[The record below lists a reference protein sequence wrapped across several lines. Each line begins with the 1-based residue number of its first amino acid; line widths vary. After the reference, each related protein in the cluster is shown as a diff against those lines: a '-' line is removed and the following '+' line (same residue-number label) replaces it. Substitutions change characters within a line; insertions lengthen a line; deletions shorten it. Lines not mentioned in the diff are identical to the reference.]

1 MHQRS
6 RIGFA
11 LLLGLLVSTPRASA
25 LQDPP
30 AATAPSAS
38 SAPST
43 SAPSSDGEK
52 RARALLA
59 EAIAKQLG
67 HVRDHVLRSFQTEIS
82 LVDQRQG
89 NVEARLSIAFTAGSI
104 PAQDGIKIRTRLGD
118 EVETSRWGAQ
128 YWISRKSQPLPIP
141 MTQAEFQKDKAD
153 LRRYAKMCRTL
164 MYAFSLAGLAHS
176 LESPNAQQD
185 LDVDW
190 FDGGKRRMA
199 FVIAGF
205 STEIGGLLADSSGE
219 KAPSPGGEKGFDPL
233 GLPSAEKG
241 ERAEVRLYFNAAFE
255 LERIDVRRA
264 TAAPEAA
271 WQAYRFLE
279 FGLKDIG
286 ERRHVKAPSVFHI
299 YEGLPQSGSRLDHV
313 IQVRL
318 TTLKLN
324 PKQPLLDETYF
335 KNRGF

>member
-6 RIGFA
+6 RIGLA
-11 LLLGLLVSTPRASA
+11 LLLGISAIAPRALA
-25 LQDPP
+25 MQDPP
-30 AATAPSAS
+30 AATTPSAS
-38 SAPST
+38 A
-43 SAPSSDGEK
+43 ASSGGAAVDEQEK
-52 RARALLA
+52 QARTLLA
-59 EAIAKQLG
+59 SAIAKQLG
-67 HVRDHVLRSFQTEIS
+67 YARDHVLRSFQTEIS

-89 NVEARLSIAFTAGSI
+89 NVEARLSIAFAAGSI

-118 EVETSRWGAQ
+118 EVETSRWGVQ
-128 YWISRKSQPLPIP
+128 YWISRKSQPLPLP

-164 MYAFSLAGLAHS
+164 MHAFSLAGLAQS
-176 LESPNAQQD
+176 LESPSAQVD
-185 LDVDW
+185 VDVDW
-190 FDGGKRRMA
+190 FDGGKRKMA
-199 FVIAGF
+199 FVIAGA
-205 STEIGGLLADSSGE
+205 STEIGGLLAEASGGAA
-219 KAPSPGGEKGFDPL
+219 APTGQEKGFDPL
-233 GLPSAEKG
+233 GLSSAEAR
-241 ERAEVRLYFNAAFE
+241 ERAEVRLYFNADLE

-264 TAAPEAA
+264 TPAQDGA

-286 ERRHVKAPSVFHI
+286 ERRHVKAPSVFHV
-299 YEGLPQSGSRLDHV
+299 YEGLPQAGARLDHV